1 MSKTSTDSKTK
12 RTEAPIS
19 SPAKYLPNL
28 EYVKKMRGEL
38 YERIS
43 SAKIFKDFYLEDITY
58 PSKKIKC
65 NFQMNFDKLKQE
77 IAPLLIIDENQE
89 KPELTKKIIEI
100 KSKIEKCLISFL
112 AKNTEIHNVFSDS
125 DITTEE
131 DQNEKEKKKTLKYV
145 EMDYVVKSIEGKKI
159 NDCFKN
165 LKNRNQEL
173 HKSFDI
179 LNDQKYNICFEMTV
193 KNDDIKKKKIFQLY
207 KYAIWINLLQDI
219 TNLIKNADKDVK
231 NVFTQLLNKLETGY
245 GLLDSKCKTILI
257 IVCNGNIEKF
267 NAIKE
272 TINDKNNKTKYL
284 EKLMKEC
291 ENKINLYCNYYAFQY
306 DDNSKT
312 KNQNEKEKE
321 ERQKER
327 KEFENK
333 LLQYQ
338 EEIKKYKEEKEKEE
352 RQKERK
358 EFENKLLRCQ
368 EEIKKYKEEKEKNEK
383 KIDQLEVQIEKDK
396 ENFEKRISEVKA
408 ELAEEKR
415 KFESIMAE
423 FTEEKK
429 KFESITA
436 EDKKELKEE
445 RGKLDKYR
453 EKFDQNQVSLIACLE
468 EKNKLNF
475 RILELERLLKEN
487 NISFE

>member
-1 MSKTSTDSKTK
+1 
-12 RTEAPIS
+12 
-19 SPAKYLPNL
+19 
-28 EYVKKMRGEL
+28 
-38 YERIS
+38 
-43 SAKIFKDFYLEDITY
+43 
-58 PSKKIKC
+58 
-65 NFQMNFDKLKQE
+65 MNFDKLKQE

-179 LNDQKYNICFEMTV
+179 LDDKKYNICFEMTV

-333 LLQYQ
+333 LL
-338 EEIKKYKEEKEKEE
+338 
-352 RQKERK
+352 
-358 EFENKLLRCQ
+358 RCQ

>member
-165 LKNRNQEL
+165 LKL
-173 HKSFDI
+173 PF
-179 LNDQKYNICFEMTV
+179 
-193 KNDDIKKKKIFQLY
+193 
-207 KYAIWINLLQDI
+207 
-219 TNLIKNADKDVK
+219 
-231 NVFTQLLNKLETGY
+231 
-245 GLLDSKCKTILI
+245 
-257 IVCNGNIEKF
+257 
-267 NAIKE
+267 
-272 TINDKNNKTKYL
+272 
-284 EKLMKEC
+284 
-291 ENKINLYCNYYAFQY
+291 
-306 DDNSKT
+306 
-312 KNQNEKEKE
+312 
-321 ERQKER
+321 
-327 KEFENK
+327 
-333 LLQYQ
+333 
-338 EEIKKYKEEKEKEE
+338 
-352 RQKERK
+352 
-358 EFENKLLRCQ
+358 
-368 EEIKKYKEEKEKNEK
+368 
-383 KIDQLEVQIEKDK
+383 
-396 ENFEKRISEVKA
+396 
-408 ELAEEKR
+408 
-415 KFESIMAE
+415 
-423 FTEEKK
+423 
-429 KFESITA
+429 
-436 EDKKELKEE
+436 
-445 RGKLDKYR
+445 
-453 EKFDQNQVSLIACLE
+453 
-468 EKNKLNF
+468 
-475 RILELERLLKEN
+475 
-487 NISFE
+487 

>member
-77 IAPLLIIDENQE
+77 IAPFLIIDENQE

-193 KNDDIKKKKIFQLY
+193 RNDDIKKKKIFQLY

-219 TNLIKNADKDVK
+219 TNLIKKADKDVK
-231 NVFTQLLNKLETGY
+231 LVFTQLLNKLETGY

-358 EFENKLLRCQ
+358 EFENKLLQYQ
-368 EEIKKYKEEKEKNEK
+368 EKIKKYKEEKEKNEK
-383 KIDQLEVQIEKDK
+383 KIDQLEERIEKDK
-396 ENFEKRISEVKA
+396 ENFEKRISEMKA
-408 ELAEEKR
+408 EFAEEKR
-415 KFESIMAE
+415 
-423 FTEEKK
+423 

-453 EKFDQNQVSLIACLE
+453 EKFDQSQVSLIACLE

>member
-12 RTEAPIS
+12 RTKDPKS

-28 EYVKKMRGEL
+28 EYAKKMRGEL

-43 SAKIFKDFYLEDITY
+43 SAKIFKDFYLEDITF
-58 PSKKIKC
+58 PSKKINC

-112 AKNTEIHNVFSDS
+112 AKNTEIQKDFSDS
-125 DITTEE
+125 DITTDE

-179 LNDQKYNICFEMTV
+179 LDDEKYNICFEMTV
-193 KNDDIKKKKIFQLY
+193 RNDDIKKKKIFQLY

-219 TNLIKNADKDVK
+219 TSLIKNADKDVK

-245 GLLDSKCKTILI
+245 GLLDCKCKTILI
-257 IVCNGNIEKF
+257 IVCNGNKDKF
-267 NAIKE
+267 NTIKE
-272 TINDKNNKTKYL
+272 TINDKKNKTKYL
-284 EKLMKEC
+284 EQLMKEC
-291 ENKINLYCNYYAFQY
+291 KNKINLYCDYYSFQY
-306 DDNSKT
+306 DDNSET
-312 KNQNEKEKE
+312 KNLYEKEKE
-321 ERQKER
+321 ERQKDR
-327 KEFENK
+327 KEFEIK
-333 LLQYQ
+333 LFQ
-338 EEIKKYKEEKEKEE
+338 
-352 RQKERK
+352 
-358 EFENKLLRCQ
+358 NQ
-368 EEIKKYKEEKEKNEK
+368 EEIKKYKEEKEKNDK
-383 KIDQLEVQIEKDK
+383 KINKLEVQIEKER

-408 ELAEEKR
+408 EFTEEKR
-415 KFESIMAE
+415 KFESK
-423 FTEEKK
+423 TEEEKN
-429 KFESITA
+429 
-436 EDKKELKEE
+436 ELKKDRE
-445 RGKLDKYR
+445 KLDNCRKKLDNCQ
-453 EKFDQNQVSLIACLE
+453 ESLIACLK
-468 EKNKLNF
+468 EKNELYLRIFKL
-475 RILELERLLKEN
+475 ESLLKN
-487 NISFE
+487 NHIPFE

>member
-77 IAPLLIIDENQE
+77 IAPLLIIAENQE

-112 AKNTEIHNVFSDS
+112 AKNTEIQKDFSDS
-125 DITTEE
+125 DITTDE
-131 DQNEKEKKKTLKYV
+131 DQNEKENKKTLKCV
-145 EMDYVVKSIEGKKI
+145 EMDYVVKSIDGKKI

-165 LKNRNQEL
+165 LKNRNKEL

-179 LNDQKYNICFEMTV
+179 LNDEKYNICFEMTV
-193 KNDDIKKKKIFQLY
+193 RNDDIKKKKIFQLY

-219 TNLIKNADKDVK
+219 TSLIKNADKDVK
-231 NVFTQLLNKLETGY
+231 LVFTPLLNKLETGY
-245 GLLDSKCKTILI
+245 GLLDSKFKTILI

-267 NAIKE
+267 NSIKE

-284 EKLMKEC
+284 EKLVKEC

-312 KNQNEKEKE
+312 KN
-321 ERQKER
+321 
-327 KEFENK
+327 
-333 LLQYQ
+333 LY
-338 EEIKKYKEEKEKEE
+338 EKEKEE

-383 KIDQLEVQIEKDK
+383 KIHQLEVGIEKDK

-408 ELAEEKR
+408 EFAEEKR
-415 KFESIMAE
+415 KFESIKAE

-445 RGKLDKYR
+445 RGKLDKCQ
-453 EKFDQNQVSLIACLE
+453 ESLIACLE
-468 EKNKLNF
+468 EKNELNKRIFKL
-475 RILELERLLKEN
+475 ESLLKDN
-487 NISFE
+487 NISFK